1 MFTQFGRLRIFREKI
16 FLILVHIQY
25 VYCGVGPE
33 LTVQLVRLITSS
45 EKYL

>member
-1 MFTQFGRLRIFREKI
+1 MQFSQSENFPQKI
-16 FLILVHIQY
+16 FVMHIQY

-33 LTVQLVRLITSS
+33 LTVQLDRLKTSK